1 MLRDSNIEMLCVE
14 NIDDLRLLGGVD
26 NVYVEHINIEF
37 IKCVD
42 TVNLTRCKSQSEIE
56 EFVYNTGVIMT
67 YND

>member
-1 MLRDSNIEMLCVE
+1 MLCVE

-42 TVNLTRCKSQSEIE
+42 TVDLTRCKSHAKIE